1 MHMHAHTHKHTHRKR
16 EQERKR
22 NKVTLKMKFN
32 ILPGRQFNVLKEG
45 YIIRL
50 AVFIFKSGGI
60 VHQQFQIS
68 LPPTNTQIQTQDSTQ

>member
-1 MHMHAHTHKHTHRKR
+1 
-16 EQERKR
+16 
-22 NKVTLKMKFN
+22 MKFN

-60 VHQQFQIS
+60 VHQQF
-68 LPPTNTQIQTQDSTQ
+68 